1 MDRSFFLKSI
11 AALSGVG
18 ILGLKTAEGFV
29 KAGPDHFFHA
39 LRSDQDIAWD
49 ILRSNFSLP
58 AGYRYFNTAGCG
70 AVPEFVRQYVMKY
83 WNDTEV
89 HPAPGHN
96 DAVWVNIKKS
106 IARAVGLGD
115 NYRGIALTN
124 STTAGINIILNGI
137 DFKNGDQIITST
149 HEHPALH
156 APLINLAQRKSLI
169 IQSFEPDL
177 EIGLNNVKRIFDLAG
192 PRTRLIFISL
202 ITCTCGQ
209 LLPVREIIE
218 EAHKRNIL
226 VALDGAQSTGNS
238 IIELLD
244 LDVDFYTS
252 GGQKWLLGPKRTGFL
267 YVKPTLLDFVRPT
280 TVGAY
285 SEASYSIKDLSI
297 TWAHDATR
305 YEYATQNDSLFFGL
319 GKSIGFLSNLG
330 WDNIVKHD
338 RLLAERFYEGL
349 KAIHGVKV
357 ISPNEYKYR
366 TPIISFSVDG
376 MCYKNL
382 ANELGRRGFRVRMVH
397 EAGLEAVRASF
408 HVYNNESEIDAMLE
422 AIADISQ

>member
-1 MDRSFFLKSI
+1 MERSFFLKSI

-58 AGYRYFNTAGCG
+58 ADYRYFNTAGIG

-83 WNDTEV
+83 WNDSEV

-96 DAVWVNIKKS
+96 DKVWVNVKKS
-106 IARAVGLGD
+106 IANAVGLKD
-115 NYRGIALTN
+115 NYNGIALTN
-124 STTAGINIILNGI
+124 STTAGINILLNGI
-137 DFKNGDQIITST
+137 DFKKGDQIITST

-156 APLINLAQRKSLI
+156 APLINLVQRKSLI
-169 IQSFEPDL
+169 VRTFEPDL
-177 EIGLNNVKRIFDLAG
+177 EVGLNNVKRIFDLAG
-192 PRTRLIFISL
+192 SRTRLIFISL
-202 ITCTCGQ
+202 ITCTTGQ

-238 IIELLD
+238 IIELQD

-252 GGQKWLLGPKRTGFL
+252 GGQKWLLGPKRTAFL
-267 YVKPTLLDFVRPT
+267 YVKPSLLDLVRPT

-366 TPIISFSVDG
+366 TPIISFSIDG
-376 MCYKNL
+376 LNFKNV
-382 ANELGRRGFRVRMVH
+382 ANELVRRGFRVRMVH

-422 AIADISQ
+422 AIVDISQ